1 MLEETVVR
9 EAFRQV
15 LEQQA
20 EIGLAKIISIWLFEP
35 PNIFDPNARKSPR
48 PEFVMALAYIALM
61 AAVCA
66 AFNLS

>member
-1 MLEETVVR
+1 MPRETSVGK
-9 EAFRQV
+9 AFRHV
-15 LEQQA
+15 LDQQA
-20 EIGLAKIISIWLFEP
+20 EIGLAKIIARWFFEP
-35 PNIFDPNARKSPR
+35 PNIFDPNARRRPR

>member
-1 MLEETVVR
+1 MPRETSVGK
-9 EAFRQV
+9 AFRHV
-15 LEQQA
+15 LDQQA
-20 EIGLAKIISIWLFEP
+20 EIGLAKIIARWFFEP

-66 AFNLS
+66 NFNLL